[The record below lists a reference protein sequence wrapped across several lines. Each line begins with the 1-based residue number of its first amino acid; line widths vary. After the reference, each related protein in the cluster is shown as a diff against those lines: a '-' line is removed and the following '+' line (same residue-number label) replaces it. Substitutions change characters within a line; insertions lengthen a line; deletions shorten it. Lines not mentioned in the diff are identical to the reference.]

1 MTPRFQSWAWSLCIL
16 LLLASCTARS
26 TSVAPPVA
34 PGSGQIE
41 LPQRPDILP
50 EVVFDVP
57 QLASQAVPVNDQ
69 PLLGPGEQALLH
81 QRLLERFF
89 APWHLAKPSLSM
101 EQAFGAVRAYGSK
114 PGYAENLQPYARDR
128 WERVV
133 ALQNMAAFPSRGFA
147 AIITRNTAMRSLP
160 TLRPFFL
167 DPTRPGEGFPFDYF
181 QHSALWMGTPVYVCH
196 ESLDRAWLFVE
207 TAVVNGWVRSEDVA
221 RAEPDF
227 CSGYESLSMAAL
239 TLDDT
244 PLLGEGGFLGQTHI
258 GAMFPLQA
266 QTSQGLIVRV
276 PVRGA
281 DGRAEIGLATLNS
294 LQAAPMPLP
303 LTSRAVAGLADAM
316 SGQLYG
322 WGGMFENRDCSA
334 TMRDLFLPFGVWLP
348 RNSGQQAREGG
359 LLVSLEKMDASAK
372 LAAISTRGVPFAS
385 FISMPGHIGLYLGTD
400 GRGEPLMLH
409 NIWGVRT
416 VLADGTEGRAVVGR
430 LVITTLRPGED
441 RPDVRRGAFLERVRA
456 LTILAAP
463 SPKK

>member
-1 MTPRFQSWAWSLCIL
+1 MKPSLQSWASLCVLFL
-16 LLLASCTARS
+16 LVSCTPKPA
-26 TSVAPPVA
+26 SVPPPVA
-34 PGSGQIE
+34 PDSGQIE

-69 PLLGPGEQALLH
+69 PLLGPGQQALLH

-101 EQAFGAVRAYGSK
+101 TQAFGAVRAYGSK
-114 PGYAENLQPYARDR
+114 PGYAENLQPYPRDR
-128 WERVV
+128 WERIV
-133 ALQNMAAFPSRGFA
+133 ALQNMAAYPSRGYP
-147 AIITRNTAMRSLP
+147 AIVTRNTSMRLLP
-160 TLRPFFL
+160 SLRPFFL
-167 DPTRPGEGFPFDYF
+167 DPAKPGEGFPFDYF

-227 CSGYESLSMAAL
+227 RSGYETRSMAAL

-244 PLLGEGGFLGQTHI
+244 PLVGAGGFLGQTHI
-258 GAMFPLQA
+258 GAMFPLHG
-266 QTSQGLIVRV
+266 QTSQGLTVRV
-276 PVRGA
+276 PVRSA
-281 DGRAEIGLATLNS
+281 DGRAEIGLADLNP
-294 LQAAPMPLP
+294 LQAAPMPLA

-322 WGGMFENRDCSA
+322 WGGMFENRDCSS
-334 TMRDLFLPFGVWLP
+334 TLRDLFLPFGVWLP

-359 LLVSLEKMDASAK
+359 MLVSLEKMDGPTK
-372 LAAISTRGVPFAS
+372 LAAIRTRGVPFAS
-385 FISMPGHIGLYLGTD
+385 FISMPGHIGLYLGPD
-400 GRGEPLMLH
+400 VRGEPLMLH

-416 VLADGTEGRAVVGR
+416 TLPDGGEGRAVVGR

-441 RPDVRRGAFLERVRA
+441 RPDVRGGAFLERVRG

-463 SPKK
+463 PAKK